1 MHVASPKSPTVG
13 LVLSSGAVLG
23 AAHAGVL
30 RAVEEA
36 GIEVSVVT
44 GSSAGALIGG
54 AWAAGTG
61 SERITGRL
69 LRAQWADFGSA
80 AIAPRLGLLDT
91 TPMVRN
97 IEEML
102 GDLLIEDLPTRFG
115 AVVTELRSTTPRLV
129 DSGSLTAAVRASSA
143 VPGLF
148 PPVRLEAGG
157 ALCVD
162 GAVLSPSPVW
172 AAHRLGAERVIAVGF
187 GRGNARWRRWFES
200 RPDHPAHGRTA
211 DLAVTIDTAST
222 TPPGRR
228 PAVPDLIDRGYRAT
242 REALENWS

>member
-1 MHVASPKSPTVG
+1 MSSPQSPALG
-13 LVLSSGAVLG
+13 LVLSSGAARG

-36 GIEVSVVT
+36 GIEISVVT
-44 GSSAGALIGG
+44 GASAGALIGG
-54 AWAAGTG
+54 AWAAGVG
-61 SERITGRL
+61 SDRITARL

-80 AIAPRLGLLDT
+80 TITPRLGLLDT
-91 TPMVRN
+91 TPMVRG
-97 IEEML
+97 IEQML
-102 GDLLIEDLPTRFG
+102 GDLLIEELPTRFG

-129 DSGSLTAAVRASSA
+129 ASGSLTTAVRASTA

-148 PPVRLEAGG
+148 PPVRLEEGG

-187 GRGNARWRRWFES
+187 GRGNTRWRRWFES
-200 RPDHPAHGRTA
+200 RPDHPAHGRHA
-211 DLAVTIDTAST
+211 DLVVTIDTAGHSSWSAA
-222 TPPGRR
+222 G
-228 PAVPDLIDRGYRAT
+228 VPDLIDRGYLAT
-242 REALENWS
+242 REALESWH

>member
-1 MHVASPKSPTVG
+1 MASPKSPTVG

-148 PPVRLEAGG
+148 PPVRLEVGG

-187 GRGNARWRRWFES
+187 GRGNARWRSWFES
-200 RPDHPAHGRTA
+200 RPDHPAHGRHA
-211 DLAVTIDTAST
+211 DLAVTIDTAGHSSWSAA
-222 TPPGRR
+222 G
-228 PAVPDLIDRGYRAT
+228 VPDLIDRGYRAT
-242 REALENWS
+242 REALESWS